1 MQIEGNQAMATTL
14 ISNPFAAGSKE
25 AFRRYF
31 WLVLGHDVEPT
42 TAARKVAQELG
53 LRVSPHWPCP
63 NLSEFLKEF
72 YALADDTLIGKT
84 SLDKVMPDA
93 DPEYR
98 VILKKAMDYYLPF

>member
-1 MQIEGNQAMATTL
+1 MQIEGNQAMTTTL
-14 ISNPFAAGSKE
+14 ISNPFATGSKE

-31 WLVLGHDVEPT
+31 WLVLGRDVEPT

-53 LRVSPHWPCP
+53 LTLNPHWPCP

-72 YALADDTLIGKT
+72 YSVADDILVGKT
-84 SLDKVMPDA
+84 SLYEVMPDA
-93 DPEYR
+93 DPGYR